1 MAERTQVG
9 LVGEDLI
16 DDRAGAA
23 VNPADQVTAGLRAM
37 ITNAIPTARDFV
49 FAGLERAAGGLS
61 RENWSL
67 DATWVDATGVQS
79 HRLMLMRD
87 AAGTLLSTDRQ
98 REFAVLKA
106 LEATP
111 VPAPK
116 AHWVDPDGRWLG
128 GPSLVMD
135 RMPGA
140 CDYLV
145 LNGDRPLQA
154 RLNLARAFID
164 LMARIHAVDWRERGL
179 GAVLEVPS
187 GAPSRVELAHWEA
200 EYRRV
205 QLEPHPELDYV
216 LGWMRRNAPA
226 AEEIVLV
233 HGDFKPGNALIA
245 GERNALIA
253 GEHTA
258 GEHNAGEYISAKL
271 DWETAHLGD
280 PLEDLGW
287 VTNPVRKREHQ
298 IAGAWEREQIVAAYR
313 GLTGRRVDEAALC
326 WWNVFS
332 CWKLAVIQLT
342 AVSEFVAGRY
352 NRVFQTPAWLY
363 RPMFQLMENVA

>member
-1 MAERTQVG
+1 MNNQ
-9 LVGEDLI
+9 
-16 DDRAGAA
+16 AGAA
-23 VNPADQVTAGLRAM
+23 TSSERVIAGLQAL
-37 ITNAIPTARDFV
+37 IIDTIPTAHDFSFTGV
-49 FAGLERAAGGLS
+49 ERSAGGLS

-67 DATWVDATGVQS
+67 DASWVDATGPQS
-79 HRLMLMRD
+79 HRLMLMRN
-87 AAGTLLSTDRQ
+87 AAGTLLDTDRK

-116 AHWVDPDGRWLG
+116 AHWMDDDGHWLG
-128 GPSLVMD
+128 APSLVMD
-135 RMPGA
+135 RMPGR

-145 LNGDRPLQA
+145 LNGTRPLEA
-154 RLNLARAFID
+154 RLKLAHGFTE
-164 LMARIHAVDWRERGL
+164 LMASIHAIDWRERGL
-179 GAVLEVPS
+179 GAVLDVPTD
-187 GAPSRVELAHWEA
+187 APSQVELAHWQVEF
-200 EYRRV
+200 RRV

-216 LGWMRRNAPA
+216 LAWLRLNAPEA
-226 AEEIVLV
+226 QAIVLV
-233 HGDFKPGNALIA
+233 HGDFKPGNALIE
-245 GERNALIA
+245 GER
-253 GEHTA
+253 
-258 GEHNAGEYISAKL
+258 ISAKL

-298 IAGAWEREQIVAAYR
+298 IAGVWEREQIVAAYCA
-313 GLTGRRVDEAALC
+313 LTGHRVDEAALR

-352 NRVFQTPAWLY
+352 DRVFQTPSWLY
-363 RPMFQLMENVA
+363 RPMFQMMENTA

>member
-1 MAERTQVG
+1 MDSAMPTSTAPVAPYAEASKGESANAVEQV
-9 LVGEDLI
+9 V
-16 DDRAGAA
+16 
-23 VNPADQVTAGLRAM
+23 
-37 ITNAIPTARDFV
+37 
-49 FAGLERAAGGLS
+49 AGLEALIIDAIPSARAIVFTGLTRAAGGLS

-67 DATWVDATGVQS
+67 DAAWVDTNGPQT

-87 AAGTLLSTDRQ
+87 AAGTLLATVRA

-106 LEATP
+106 LEASG
-111 VPAPK
+111 VPAPR
-116 AHWVDPDGRWLG
+116 AHWVDPDGHRLG
-128 GPSLVMD
+128 APAIVMD
-135 RMPGA
+135 RVPGT

-145 LNGDRPLQA
+145 LNGERPLA
-154 RLNLARAFID
+154 VRLNLAHAFID
-164 LMARIHAVDWRERGL
+164 LMARIHAVDWSGCGL
-179 GAVLEVPS
+179 GAVLDAPAGDPS
-187 GAPSRVELAHWEA
+187 WVELAHWEA

-216 LGWMRRNAPA
+216 LAWMHQHAPV
-226 AEEIVLV
+226 AEAIVLV

-245 GERNALIA
+245 GEQ
-253 GEHTA
+253 
-258 GEHNAGEYISAKL
+258 ISAKL

-313 GLTGRRVDEAALC
+313 AHTGRQVDESALR

-342 AVSEFVAGRY
+342 AVNEFVAGRY
-352 NRVFQTPAWLY
+352 DRVFQTPSWLY
-363 RPMFQLMENVA
+363 RPMFKMMEPAA

>member
-1 MAERTQVG
+1 MDSDLKISAAPVAHRADAHAGGMATPVEWV
-9 LVGEDLI
+9 V
-16 DDRAGAA
+16 
-23 VNPADQVTAGLRAM
+23 
-37 ITNAIPTARDFV
+37 
-49 FAGLERAAGGLS
+49 AGLEALILDAIPAAHDIAFTGVERSAGGLS

-67 DATWVDATGVQS
+67 DATWVDAAGAQS

-106 LEATP
+106 LEASS

-116 AHWVDPDGRWLG
+116 AHWVDQDGRWLG

-135 RMPGA
+135 RMPGR

-145 LNGDRPLQA
+145 LNGDRPLEA
-154 RLNLARAFID
+154 RLNLARGFID
-164 LMARIHAVDWRERGL
+164 LMARIHAIDWRERGL
-179 GAVLEVPS
+179 GAVLEVPT
-187 GAPSRVELAHWEA
+187 GAPSRVELAHWES

-205 QLEPHPELDYV
+205 QLEPHPELDCV
-216 LGWMRRNAPA
+216 LAWMRLGAPQ
-226 AEEIVLV
+226 AEAIVLV
-233 HGDFKPGNALIA
+233 HGDFKPGNALV
-245 GERNALIA
+245 E
-253 GEHTA
+253 GEH
-258 GEHNAGEYISAKL
+258 ISAKL

-313 GLTGRRVDEAALC
+313 QLTGRQVDEAALR

-332 CWKLAVIQLT
+332 IWKLAVIQLT

-352 NRVFQTPAWLY
+352 NRVFQTPSWLY
-363 RPMFQLMENVA
+363 RPMFQLMEHGA

>member
-1 MAERTQVG
+1 MHSDLQLPAALVAHQAAASVSDIAASAEGV
-9 LVGEDLI
+9 V
-16 DDRAGAA
+16 
-23 VNPADQVTAGLRAM
+23 AGLEAL
-37 ITNAIPTARDFV
+37 IIDAIPTAHDFA
-49 FAGLERAAGGLS
+49 FAGVERAAGGLS

-67 DATWVDATGVQS
+67 DATWVDATGAHS
-79 HRLMLMRD
+79 RRLMLMRD
-87 AAGTLLSTDRQ
+87 AAGTLLATDRK

-106 LEATP
+106 LEGAS
-111 VPAPK
+111 VQAPK
-116 AHWVDPDGRWLG
+116 AHWLDYDGSRLG

-135 RMPGA
+135 RMPGT

-145 LNGDRPLQA
+145 LNGDRPLEA

-164 LMARIHAVDWRERGL
+164 LMARIHAVDWRDRGL
-179 GAVLEVPS
+179 GAVLAVPTGVPS
-187 GAPSRVELAHWEA
+187 LVELAHWEA

-205 QLEPHPELDYV
+205 RLEPHPELDYV
-216 LGWMRRNAPA
+216 LAWMRLGAPA
-226 AEEIVLV
+226 AEAVVLV
-233 HGDFKPGNALIA
+233 HGDFKPGNALV
-245 GERNALIA
+245 A
-253 GEHTA
+253 GEH
-258 GEHNAGEYISAKL
+258 ISAKL

-313 GLTGRRVDEAALC
+313 LLTGRQVDEAALR

-332 CWKLAVIQLT
+332 CWKLAIIQLT

-352 NRVFQTPAWLY
+352 DRVFQTPSWLY
-363 RPMFQLMENVA
+363 RPMFQLMEHAA

>member
-1 MAERTQVG
+1 MAERHQV
-9 LVGEDLI
+9 
-16 DDRAGAA
+16 AA
-23 VNPADQVTAGLRAM
+23 TSAEQVVAGLQAL
-37 ITNAIPTARDFV
+37 ISHATPTARDICFV
-49 FAGLERAAGGLS
+49 GVERAAGGLS

-67 DATWVDATGVQS
+67 DATWVDETGAQA

-106 LEATP
+106 LEATS

-116 AHWVDPDGRWLG
+116 AHWVDHDGRWLG

-135 RMPGA
+135 RMPGT
-140 CDYLV
+140 CDYMV
-145 LNGDRPLQA
+145 LNSARPLEA

-164 LMARIHAVDWRERGL
+164 LMARIHMINWRKCGL
-179 GAVLEVPS
+179 GEVLEVPT

-205 QLEPHPELDYV
+205 RLEPHPELDHV
-216 LGWMRRNAPA
+216 LAWMRHSAPE
-226 AEEIVLV
+226 AEAIVLV

-245 GERNALIA
+245 GEQ
-253 GEHTA
+253 
-258 GEHNAGEYISAKL
+258 ISAKL

-298 IAGAWEREQIVAAYR
+298 IAGNWEREQIVSAYR
-313 GLTGRRVDEAALC
+313 TLTGRRVDEVALR

-352 NRVFQTPAWLY
+352 DRVFQTPSWLY
-363 RPMFQLMENVA
+363 RPMFQMMEQTP

>member
-1 MAERTQVG
+1 MGIDLKMSAAPAANQADAHAGGTATSAERV
-9 LVGEDLI
+9 V
-16 DDRAGAA
+16 
-23 VNPADQVTAGLRAM
+23 AGLEALIM
-37 ITNAIPTARDFV
+37 DAIPSAHDMEFV
-49 FAGLERAAGGLS
+49 GLERAAGGLS

-67 DATWVDATGVQS
+67 DATWVDTSGAQS

-87 AAGTLLSTDRQ
+87 AAGTLLATDRT

-106 LEATP
+106 LEGTS
-111 VPAPK
+111 VQAPK
-116 AHWVDPDGRWLG
+116 AHWMDHDGRWLG

-135 RMPGA
+135 RMPGT

-145 LNGDRPLQA
+145 LNGDRPLEA
-154 RLNLARAFID
+154 RLNLAREFID
-164 LMARIHAVDWRERGL
+164 LMARIHTIDWRDRGL
-179 GAVLEVPS
+179 GAVLDVPT

-205 QLEPHPELDYV
+205 RLEPHPELDYV
-216 LGWMRRNAPA
+216 LAWMRLNAPQ
-226 AEEIVLV
+226 AEAIVLV
-233 HGDFKPGNALIA
+233 HGDFKPGNALV
-245 GERNALIA
+245 E
-253 GEHTA
+253 GEH
-258 GEHNAGEYISAKL
+258 ISAKL

-298 IAGAWEREQIVAAYR
+298 IAGVWEREQIVAAYR
-313 GLTGRRVDEAALC
+313 ALTGRQVDEAALR

-352 NRVFQTPAWLY
+352 DRVFQTPSWLY
-363 RPMFQLMENVA
+363 RPMFQMMENAA

>member
-9 LVGEDLI
+9 VVGGDQI
-16 DDRAGAA
+16 DDPAGAA
-23 VNPADQVTAGLRAM
+23 SNPADGVVAGLKAM
-37 ITNAIPTARDFV
+37 IVDAIPTARDFGFTGV
-49 FAGLERAAGGLS
+49 ERAAGGLS

-67 DATWVDATGVQS
+67 DATWVDATGAHA

-98 REFAVLKA
+98 REFAVLTA
-106 LEATP
+106 LEGTP

-116 AHWVDPDGRWLG
+116 AYWVDTDGRWLG

-135 RMPGA
+135 RMPGT

-145 LNGDRPLQA
+145 LNGGRPLQA
-154 RLNLARAFID
+154 RLNLAHGFID
-164 LMARIHAVDWRERGL
+164 LMARIHAVDWRARGL
-179 GAVLEVPS
+179 GEVLPVPS
-187 GAPSRVELAHWEA
+187 GAPSRAELAHWEA

-216 LGWMRRNAPA
+216 LGWLRRSAPD
-226 AEEIVLV
+226 AEAMVLV
-233 HGDFKPGNALIA
+233 HGDFKPGNALID
-245 GERNALIA
+245 
-253 GEHTA
+253 GEH
-258 GEHNAGEYISAKL
+258 ISAKL

-298 IAGAWEREQIVAAYR
+298 IAGAWEREQIVAAYSR
-313 GLTGRRVDEAALC
+313 LTGRHVDEVALR

-332 CWKLAVIQLT
+332 IWKLAVIQLT
-342 AVSEFVAGRY
+342 AVREFVAGRY
-352 NRVFQTPAWLY
+352 NRVFQTPTWLY

>member
-1 MAERTQVG
+1 MG
-9 LVGEDLI
+9 SDLKMSN
-16 DDRAGAA
+16 APV
-23 VNPADQVTAGLRAM
+23 VNQANAHTGDTATSSRRVVAGLEAL
-37 ITNAIPTARDFV
+37 IIDAIPSAHDIEFV
-49 FAGLERAAGGLS
+49 GLERAAGGLS

-67 DATWVDATGVQS
+67 DATWVDATGAQS
-79 HRLMLMRD
+79 RRLMLMRD
-87 AAGTLLSTDRQ
+87 AAGTLLATDRK

-106 LEATP
+106 LEATS
-111 VPAPK
+111 VQAPK
-116 AHWVDPDGRWLG
+116 AHWMDPDGRWLG

-135 RMPGA
+135 RMPGT

-145 LNGDRPLQA
+145 LNGDRPLEA

-164 LMARIHAVDWRERGL
+164 LMARIHAIDWSDRGL
-179 GAVLEVPS
+179 GAVLNVPT
-187 GAPSRVELAHWEA
+187 GAPSLVELAHWES

-205 QLEPHPELDYV
+205 RLEPHPELDYV
-216 LGWMRRNAPA
+216 LAWMRLEAPETEA
-226 AEEIVLV
+226 IVLV
-233 HGDFKPGNALIA
+233 HGDFKPGNALVA
-245 GERNALIA
+245 GK
-253 GEHTA
+253 H
-258 GEHNAGEYISAKL
+258 ISAKL

-298 IAGAWEREQIVAAYR
+298 IAGSWEREQIVAAYR
-313 GLTGRRVDEAALC
+313 ELTGRQVDEAALR

-352 NRVFQTPAWLY
+352 DRVFQTPSWLY
-363 RPMFQLMENVA
+363 RPMFQMMEHAA

>member
-1 MAERTQVG
+1 MGSDLKMSTAPAANRADGRTGVAVTSARQV
-9 LVGEDLI
+9 V
-16 DDRAGAA
+16 
-23 VNPADQVTAGLRAM
+23 AGLKAL
-37 ITNAIPTARDFV
+37 IIDANPLAHDIKFS
-49 FAGLERAAGGLS
+49 GLERAAGGLS

-67 DATWVDATGVQS
+67 DANWVDSSGAHS

-87 AAGTLLSTDRQ
+87 AAGTLLATDRT

-106 LEATP
+106 LEGTS
-111 VPAPK
+111 VQAPK
-116 AHWVDPDGRWLG
+116 AHWMDPDGRWLG

-135 RMPGA
+135 RMPGT

-145 LNGDRPLQA
+145 LNGDRPLEA
-154 RLNLARAFID
+154 RLSLARAFTD
-164 LMARIHAVDWRERGL
+164 LMARIHTIDWRARGL
-179 GAVLEVPS
+179 GAVLDVPT
-187 GAPSRVELAHWEA
+187 GAPSLVELAHWEA

-205 QLEPHPELDYV
+205 RLEPHPELDYV
-216 LGWMRRNAPA
+216 LAWMRLKAPQ
-226 AEEIVLV
+226 AEAIALI
-233 HGDFKPGNALIA
+233 HGDFKPGNALV
-245 GERNALIA
+245 A
-253 GEHTA
+253 GEH
-258 GEHNAGEYISAKL
+258 ISAKL

-298 IAGAWEREQIVAAYR
+298 IAGVWEREQIVAAYR
-313 GLTGRRVDEAALC
+313 ALTGRQVDEAALR

-352 NRVFQTPAWLY
+352 DRVFQTPSWLY
-363 RPMFQLMENVA
+363 RPMFQMMENAA